1 MVDAMDEVQ
10 VRRAEVM
17 MPQKE
22 SLLKDPAYTLPLNG
36 EQQEVTLLEMDDVE
50 LAYGT
55 ERSEGR
61 GKLQIT
67 SRYALRVSFTPQGRD
82 PICNVLFHVSPG
94 DLSGKTKRTSPR
106 SLTWRFPV

>member
-1 MVDAMDEVQ
+1 MLSLTYQGKAQAWSFLNVSIMVDAMDEVQ

-67 SRYALRVSFTPQGRD
+67 SRYALRVSFP
-82 PICNVLFHVSPG
+82 
-94 DLSGKTKRTSPR
+94 PR
-106 SLTWRFPV
+106 